1 MMFPRRLVPVPL
13 IVAMTIMTADAAN
26 SKWSLRTWQTEEGLP
41 NNTVTSLA
49 QTPDGFLWIATP
61 GSLARFDGTQFE
73 MLAPSQIVSN
83 YHQNVQAL
91 LTTRDGSLWMAM
103 SHGPVLHITTN
114 NLIEILTNDVPDLV
128 IRRMVEDGDGGVWLV
143 FPGKEL
149 RRIKGGQVQSFSG
162 ANDLPGGGNVLS
174 LACDKNG
181 MIWFTRGG
189 YVGQFRSGRFQRLTE
204 LKGMAQMQ
212 LAGTR
217 DGGVW
222 ICNGSQLFK
231 FKEGGGVQ
239 EIGSF
244 QTARPNLEATQIFE
258 DRAGGVWI
266 ATTDSGLF
274 HWTAESGFEHV
285 ETSHP
290 QILCIMQ
297 DNEGNL
303 WVGTGGGGLDRIQ
316 PCAVKLEGAA
326 DGLPFESIESI
337 CEDNS
342 GAMWGVTQ
350 NGLLAR
356 RTGNKWSLVSTNSI
370 WPGRDAF
377 CVVADNRGAIWVGA
391 RNQLYRLQDGQ
402 WKGWQRRDG
411 LIPSRIYALLAS
423 TNGDLWVAGTAPD
436 SLQRLR
442 DGQWENFSL
451 PQGSGYIRALAE
463 DAAGNVWA
471 GTTRDTL
478 LRIRDN
484 QISNETTNVL
494 RVATSVRGMCARPDG
509 SVWFVCA
516 GGGLAWLGSG
526 GRTGVVTAEQGLPDN
541 YVSQVVGDDNGY
553 LWFGSDHGIFKA
565 SEQSLEDVAQGK
577 TPRVQCVEY
586 GRNVGLPGLQAN
598 FNRWPTTAGSR
609 DKLLWMPMSTGLAV
623 VDPRDS
629 GENPAP
635 PRVMMKRVVMDEKI
649 VAEYGSILPSQAR
662 VNLFQPSAT
671 LQLPPGHSR
680 LEFDWTALNFSAPE
694 NVNFRYQLSGLDA
707 HWIDGGAERK
717 ASYSRLP
724 AGKYFF
730 EVQARNG
737 DGEWR
742 RSPALA
748 ISVAPFLWQTWW
760 FRATTLLVF
769 AAALIAVVRYA
780 SFRRLQNRLRLLE
793 QQAALERERARIAR
807 DIHDDLGGSLTQIT
821 LLSALAAGDEKEK
834 AGEYIR
840 KISTSAQQVIRSLD
854 EVVWAI
860 NPRNDNLCDMVH
872 YAGQYAIEFLKA
884 AGIRVRLDFP
894 ENMPDAP
901 VSAEVRHNF
910 FLVVKETLHN
920 ITRHA
925 QAAEVKLSAE
935 ISGGLF
941 RMTIADDGQGFKNEN
956 ADAFANGVRNMR
968 QRMEEI
974 RGQCHIESVSGKGTC
989 VALSFPLEK

>member
-1 MMFPRRLVPVPL
+1 MSRRLLVPVPL
-13 IVAMTIMTADAAN
+13 MVAMTLLAAGAAN

-61 GSLARFDGTQFE
+61 GSLARFDGRQFE
-73 MLAPSQIVSN
+73 LLSPSQIASN

-91 LTTRDGSLWMAM
+91 LTAHDGSLWMAM
-103 SHGPVLHITTN
+103 SHGPVLQVRTN
-114 NLIEILTNDVPDLV
+114 NAIEILTNGLPDLV
-128 IRRMVEDGDGGVWLV
+128 IRRIVEDGDRAIWLV

-149 RRIKGGQVQSFSG
+149 RRIKAGQVQSFSG

-174 LACDKNG
+174 LACDKDG
-181 MIWFTRGG
+181 VVWFTRGG

-212 LAGTR
+212 LAGAR

-239 EIGSF
+239 QIGSF

-266 ATTDSGLF
+266 GTTDSGLF
-274 HWTAESGFEHV
+274 YWSAASGFERI

-297 DNEGNL
+297 DDEGNL
-303 WVGTGGGGLDRIQ
+303 WAGTGGGGLDRIQ
-316 PCAVKLEGAA
+316 LCAVKLEGAA
-326 DGLPFESIESI
+326 DGLPFESLESI
-337 CEDNS
+337 CEDKS
-342 GAMWGVTQ
+342 GAMWAVTQ
-350 NGLLAR
+350 NGLLVR
-356 RTGNKWSLVSTNSI
+356 RAENKWSLVPTNSV

-377 CVVADNRGAIWVGA
+377 CVAADNRGAIWVGA
-391 RNQLYRLQDGQ
+391 RNELYRLQDGQ
-402 WKGWQRRDG
+402 WKSWQRRDG
-411 LIPSRIYALLAS
+411 LIPTRVYALLPAI
-423 TNGDLWVAGTAPD
+423 NGDLWVAGTAPD
-436 SLQRLR
+436 SLQRLH
-442 DGQWENFSL
+442 DGQWKNFSL
-451 PQGSGYIRALAE
+451 PQGSGYIRALGE
-463 DAAGNVWA
+463 DAAGNIWA

-478 LRIRDN
+478 LRIHN
-484 QISNETTNVL
+484 SQISNEATNVL
-494 RVATSVRGMCARPDG
+494 RVATSIRGMCARPDG

-516 GGGLAWLGSG
+516 GGGVAWLGSD
-526 GRTGVVTAEQGLPDN
+526 GRTGIVTAEQGLPDN
-541 YVSQVVGDDNGY
+541 YVSQVVADDNGY

-577 TPRVQCVEY
+577 APRVQCIEY

-598 FNRWPTTAGSR
+598 FNRWPTTASSR
-609 DKLLWMPMSTGLAV
+609 NKLLWMPMSTGLAV
-623 VDPRDS
+623 IDPRNS
-629 GENPAP
+629 GENPGP
-635 PRVMMKRVVMDEKI
+635 PRVVMKSVIMDEKV
-649 VAEYGSILPSQAR
+649 VADYGNILPSQAR
-662 VNLFQPSAT
+662 ANLLQPPAP

-707 HWIDGGAERK
+707 QWIDAAAERK

-724 AGKYFF
+724 AGEYFF
-730 EVQARNG
+730 KLQARNG

-742 RSPALA
+742 ETPALA
-748 ISVAPFLWQTWW
+748 IYVAPFFWQTWW
-760 FRATTLLVF
+760 FRVTALLVF

-780 SFRRLQNRLRLLE
+780 SYRRLQNRLRLLE

-821 LLSALAAGDEKEK
+821 LLSALAARDEREK
-834 AGEYIR
+834 AGEYIQR
-840 KISTSAQQVIRSLD
+840 ISTSAQQVIRSLD

-860 NPRNDNLCDMVH
+860 NPRNDNLCDMIH
-872 YAGQYAIEFLKA
+872 YAGQYAIELLKA

-894 ENMPDAP
+894 ENIPDTP

-910 FLVVKETLHN
+910 FLVVKEALHN
-920 ITRHA
+920 IARHA
-925 QAAEVKLSAE
+925 QATEVKLSAE
-935 ISGGLF
+935 ISGDVF
-941 RMTIADDGQGFKNEN
+941 RMTIGDDGKGFKNEN

-968 QRMEEI
+968 QRMDEI
-974 RGQCHIESVSGKGTC
+974 HGHCNIESVPGQGTR
-989 VALSFPLEK
+989 VMLSFPLEK